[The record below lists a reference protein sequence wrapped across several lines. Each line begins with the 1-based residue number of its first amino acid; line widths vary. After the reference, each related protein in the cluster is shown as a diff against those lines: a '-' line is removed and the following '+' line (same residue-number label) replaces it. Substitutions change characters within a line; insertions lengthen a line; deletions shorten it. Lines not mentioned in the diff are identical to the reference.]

1 LYRSGSCCVMQHRK
15 HTPKTVN
22 VRLPRYWKQ
31 DLIRGTQLCAVYSKF
46 LGIDVWFLSV
56 ITVTLY
62 DIVNLRLQPCAN
74 AVCSAF
80 HHQQNMRLSQGSE
93 LRSGASCI
101 KASAEVTCG
110 TNISRL
116 RMRMRS
122 VAVRP
127 KIVNYPS
134 ILHVSL
140 AATKKKET
148 DRDLHL
154 QAESF

>member
-101 KASAEVTCG
+101 KASAEQRRKR
-110 TNISRL
+110 RL
-116 RMRMRS
+116 IETYTYKQNRS
-122 VAVRP
+122 
-127 KIVNYPS
+127 
-134 ILHVSL
+134 
-140 AATKKKET
+140 
-148 DRDLHL
+148 DLTPC
-154 QAESF
+154 SSWCR